1 MLKYLRLNCVS
12 VFESYLEDNSILFK
26 IDDNKLTAGTL
37 LSWKTSV
44 RILFLYGSISLQV
57 LNSTRPIPV
66 PISPDLPSAFTIVS
80 TQVHTE
86 SEKKVVKTSGISESE
101 ESQNPVLIPRMM

>member
-44 RILFLYGSISLQV
+44 
-57 LNSTRPIPV
+57 
-66 PISPDLPSAFTIVS
+66 
-80 TQVHTE
+80 
-86 SEKKVVKTSGISESE
+86 
-101 ESQNPVLIPRMM
+101 